1 MMHIPGLIRRL
12 SLLQNEFSLPS
23 STQLHCSKGRN
34 IGWCLLKCP
43 RHFIHRLTLS
53 KVGLKIL
60 QKSGLFSVAM
70 HCILLVLFSHIP
82 QSYPHASGQQAAT
95 TCRAE
100 ESLKSTLQYSLCRN
114 GIKCHLRTTEYKL
127 VSSVTSW
134 KRANNIWYIPYIL
147 CSLKPHQSRNWY
159 NP

>member
-1 MMHIPGLIRRL
+1 MMHIPGLIHRL
-12 SLLQNEFSLPS
+12 SLLQNELSVPS

-34 IGWCLLKCP
+34 IGWYLLKCP

-95 TCRAE
+95 TCRSE
-100 ESLKSTLQYSLCRN
+100 ESLKSTLQYFFA
-114 GIKCHLRTTEYKL
+114 GKE
-127 VSSVTSW
+127 SSVIWGQLNTNLSHQWLHEKEQTTSD
-134 KRANNIWYIPYIL
+134 I
-147 CSLKPHQSRNWY
+147 CSLKPHQPTSWY